1 MLGGLFFP
9 LLKRAKKNVDFKK
22 NQLKKKLYIY
32 THTGECKTEKLESKI
47 WVNEALDSQDSEL
60 VPMFR

>member
-9 LLKRAKKNVDFKK
+9 LLKRAKKKK
-22 NQLKKKLYIY
+22 STKKEIVYIY

-47 WVNEALDSQDSEL
+47 WVNEALDSQDSEF
-60 VPMFR
+60 VSMFR